1 MGAGGRSALGC
12 RSLVAAGASSL
23 TRKRAVTEKP
33 PSRRLPGGKWVAC
46 SVPSEPFS
54 AQPKTQVHPDLISV
68 VRDLGFTE
76 RRSQLVVLSGPEV
89 GRVVDVAKLPFVV
102 GKGEECDLVLSE
114 PTVSRTHFSI
124 ESDDGAVVIRDLGST
139 NGTWIDHSS
148 GRLQG
153 TEFRIKEAWLRP
165 GTVLRAGQAQL
176 RFEPVF
182 KPLDLAPATTERFG
196 SLVGRSVRMR
206 QIFTLLERV
215 AKTEATVVI
224 FGETGTG
231 KSAVAQAIHESS
243 SRKNGPF
250 VTVDCGAIA
259 ENLIESELFGHEK
272 GAFTGADR
280 MRQGALERAQGG
292 TLFVDELVDLRLDLQ
307 PRLLRVLEEREVRRV
322 GGNAALK
329 LDVRIIAASRFDLWR
344 EVQEKRFREDLY
356 FRLAVFTLPL
366 PSLRERKEDIPLLA
380 TAFARSPTLVA
391 GGGDRLL
398 ARFGPA
404 VFDRLMNHPFPGNVR
419 ELRNVVE
426 RAVTLDSDPNEML
439 TSSLFPATPSFPP
452 TSASPTPTLPSLAL
466 PPDTPTQPLSFR
478 GAGGANDSRVPLEA
492 DCTLPFK
499 EAKEQLLERFEAA
512 YFRRLVAHS
521 DGNASAMARAA
532 GIDRKHLYTLAKKH
546 HLDLKGRPDAKD
558 P

>member
-1 MGAGGRSALGC
+1 
-12 RSLVAAGASSL
+12 VL
-23 TRKRAVTEKP
+23 T
-33 PSRRLPGGKWVAC
+33 
-46 SVPSEPFS
+46 
-54 AQPKTQVHPDLISV
+54 
-68 VRDLGFTE
+68 
-76 RRSQLVVLSGPEV
+76 
-89 GRVVDVAKLPFVV
+89 
-102 GKGEECDLVLSE
+102 E
-114 PTVSRTHFSI
+114 PTVSRTHFNI
-124 ESDDGAVVIRDLGST
+124 ESDQGAFVIRDLGST
-139 NGTWIDHSS
+139 NGTWID
-148 GRLQG
+148 Q
-153 TEFRIKEAWLRP
+153 FRIKEAWLRP

-182 KPLDLAPATTERFG
+182 KPLDLAPAATERFG

-243 SRKNGPF
+243 TRKSGPF

-280 MRQGALERAQGG
+280 LRQGALERAQGG
-292 TLFVDELVDLRLDLQ
+292 TLFIDELVDLRLDLQ

-322 GGNAALK
+322 GGNAAIK

-344 EVQEKRFREDLY
+344 EVEEKRFREDLY

-380 TAFARSPTLVA
+380 TAFARAHKLVP
-391 GGGDRLL
+391 GGGEKLL
-398 ARFGPA
+398 SRFGPA
-404 VFDRLMNHPFPGNVR
+404 AFDKLMHHPFPGNVR
-419 ELRNVVE
+419 ELRNVIE
-426 RAVTLDSDPNEML
+426 RAITLDSDPNEML
-439 TSSLFPATPSFPP
+439 TSSLFPSLSPSLP
-452 TSASPTPTLPSLAL
+452 TLTPTATLAPAAPLPASAPLPL
-466 PPDTPTQPLSFR
+466 PPRTPTQPLTPPAAVNRPGPSPF
-478 GAGGANDSRVPLEA
+478 GPAAGGDDSRVALEA

-512 YFRRLVAHS
+512 YFKRLVAHS

-546 HLDLKGRPDAKD
+546 HLDLKGRPEG
-558 P
+558 